1 MVAYPVVNFHSR
13 LGLAVAIPPPQDT
26 DEFFRFAAEPL
37 QVIVSELA
45 PLLFHLAFESGHLP
59 CTMS

>member
-1 MVAYPVVNFHSR
+1 LILRHGFSFSNFAVQFVVVAYPVVNFHSR

-37 QVIVSELA
+37 
-45 PLLFHLAFESGHLP
+45 
-59 CTMS
+59 